1 MMSNLAM
8 AKIISPHEEFVPLF
22 SSRPSDFDPLRIGS
36 KSMLTTMT
44 SYAKRPEDRPLEKWI
59 ERRVRTTS
67 PHRTIAS
74 WSPPGQSVEFD
85 QWIGVTTTEI
95 SWPAD
100 INSPF
105 LTGSLPL
112 QTRIS
117 ETRWS
122 FDATAAVRLGPLT
135 EFPDEPYEVREPVP
149 VAYTYYAEND
159 VMASF
164 DEANIYW
171 VAEGYEEA
179 LAGLRTEIL
188 NMLECNEAE
197 EDQLAGHL
205 KDQLEVLR
213 QYVRRSG

>member
-1 MMSNLAM
+1 M
-8 AKIISPHEEFVPLF
+8 
-22 SSRPSDFDPLRIGS
+22 
-36 KSMLTTMT
+36 
-44 SYAKRPEDRPLEKWI
+44 
-59 ERRVRTTS
+59 
-67 PHRTIAS
+67 
-74 WSPPGQSVEFD
+74 
-85 QWIGVTTTEI
+85 
-95 SWPAD
+95 
-100 INSPF
+100 
-105 LTGSLPL
+105 
-112 QTRIS
+112 
-117 ETRWS
+117 
-122 FDATAAVRLGPLT
+122 T